1 MALEKTPV
9 GAIQTMSS
17 ESMSSESTDEQ
28 QQQQQ
33 SLSPVDVIV
42 RIREGLAEYQRAGGK
57 QAFRAALREAFWRSF
72 EERGG
77 S

>member
-28 QQQQQ
+28 QQHQPA
-33 SLSPVDVIV
+33 SSPVDVIIK
-42 RIREGLAEYQRAGGK
+42 IREGLAEYQRAGGK
-57 QAFRAALREAFWRSF
+57 QAFRAALREAFWRSV
-72 EERGG
+72 EEPGV
-77 S
+77 

>member
-1 MALEKTPV
+1 MAWEETPV
-9 GAIQTMSS
+9 GAISLKT
-17 ESMSSESTDEQ
+17 MSSESTDAQ
-28 QQQQQ
+28 QQQQPA
-33 SLSPVDVIV
+33 SSPVDVIIK
-42 RIREGLAEYQRAGGK
+42 IREGLAEYQRAGGK

>member
-42 RIREGLAEYQRAGGK
+42 RIREGLAEYPRAGGK

>member
-28 QQQQQ
+28 QQQPA
-33 SLSPVDVIV
+33 SSPVDVIIK
-42 RIREGLAEYQRAGGK
+42 IREGLAEYQRAGGK

>member
-9 GAIQTMSS
+9 GAISLKT
-17 ESMSSESTDEQ
+17 MSSESTDAQ

-33 SLSPVDVIV
+33 PASSPVDVIIK
-42 RIREGLAEYQRAGGK
+42 IRQGLAEYQRAGGK

-72 EERGG
+72 EEPGV
-77 S
+77 

>member
-1 MALEKTPV
+1 MAWEETPV

-28 QQQQQ
+28 QQQQPA
-33 SLSPVDVIV
+33 SSPVDVIIK
-42 RIREGLAEYQRAGGK
+42 IREGLAEYQRAGGK

>member
-9 GAIQTMSS
+9 GAISLKT
-17 ESMSSESTDEQ
+17 MSSESTDAQ
-28 QQQQQ
+28 QQQQPA
-33 SLSPVDVIV
+33 SSPVDVIIK
-42 RIREGLAEYQRAGGK
+42 IREGLAEYQRAGGK